1 LLVRTYE
8 RGVEGETMACG
19 TGAVASALITALLDQ
34 ANPPVTV
41 ITSGGEKLTIHFS
54 IKEEDGRRH
63 LDLDK
68 GIFLEGPA
76 HKVYEGKMGPD
87 ALQE

>member
-1 LLVRTYE
+1 
-8 RGVEGETMACG
+8 MACG
-19 TGAVASALITALLDQ
+19 TGAVASALLAVLLEQ

-41 ITSGGEKLTIHFS
+41 ITSGGEHLTIHFS
-54 IKEEDGRRH
+54 LIEEENGRQ
-63 LDLDK
+63 LDLAA

-76 HKVYEGKMGPD
+76 HSIYEGEIGQD